1 MCGFQPS
8 TGTEDPEDSISVDRD
23 SDSQEKRK
31 RASLNCPDVQKWQ
44 YRKGLAGAF

>member
-8 TGTEDPEDSISVDRD
+8 TGTEDPKDSVSVDMD
-23 SDSQEKRK
+23 GDCKEKRE

-44 YRKGLAGAF
+44 HWKGLAGAF

>member
-8 TGTEDPEDSISVDRD
+8 TGTEGPEDSVSVDMD
-23 SDSQEKRK
+23 SDSKEKRE
-31 RASLNCPDVQKWQ
+31 RPSLNSPGVQKWQ